1 MKSKITQLLG
11 RRNYIIV
18 IFGSLFIALLVY
30 VVYGSD
36 PIFLEG
42 MEDATATTTDST
54 TTTDPT
60 TTTTTPTTTST
71 STSTTPSGSTYTY
84 YDTNTYN
91 HYNKTNTVVYYAPDG
106 TTANF
111 TTLSDGT
118 IALVV
123 NNNVYILSTTNTYVY
138 NGNTAT
144 ITNINGQI
152 VIKVT
157 RSDGVVTIY
166 SPTQNT
172 GITYDPNTS
181 NTTNTYSSKGTITY
195 TGPYGT
201 TATVTTL
208 GGITEITVKF
218 RNNSSSVFFIDKND
232 TSGTIYVDAYGD
244 KAVLHNE
251 NGTIVVTTRQG
262 ETLTYTKVAGTP
274 GYSTYTSTPY
284 YSSTSVTN
292 TNTGNTA
299 GSVTGPYDNTI
310 YYANNGNGNVN
321 GKPVTVSSI
330 PPGDEDLYILKSQV
344 VPPVCPVC
352 PPPIVKK
359 CAKEKEC
366 GPCPIQ
372 RCPTAPF
379 KCVKQPDYTNPTIK
393 QYLPIPVLNS
403 FSSFGL

>member
-11 RRNYIIV
+11 RRNYVIV

-42 MEDATATTTDST
+42 MEDATTTTTTDPITT

-60 TTTTTPTTTST
+60 TSTTTTS
-71 STSTTPSGSTYTY
+71 SSTPSGSTYTY

-91 HYNKTNTVVYYAPDG
+91 HYNKANTVVYYAPDG
-106 TTANF
+106 TTAYL
-111 TTLSDGT
+111 TTLSNGT
-118 IALVV
+118 TALIV
-123 NNNVYILSTTNTYVY
+123 NNNVYILSNTNTYEY

-144 ITNINGQI
+144 VTNINGQ
-152 VIKVT
+152 VVVKVT

-172 GITYDPNTS
+172 GITYNPTTTTS
-181 NTTNTYSSKGTITY
+181 SGTVTY

-208 GGITEITVKF
+208 GDITEIAVTF
-218 RNNSSSVFFIDKND
+218 RNHSSSIFYIDN
-232 TSGTIYVDAYGD
+232 TNTTGTVYVDAYGN
-244 KAVLHNE
+244 KAVIHND

-262 ETLTYTKVAGTP
+262 ESLTYTKVVGTT
-274 GYSTYTSTPY
+274 GYSTYTATPY

-292 TNTGNTA
+292 TNTGNTV
-299 GSVTGPYDNTI
+299 GSVTGPYDNTV
-310 YYANNGNGNVN
+310 YYANNGSVN
-321 GKPVTVSSI
+321 GKPITVSSI

-379 KCVKQPDYTNPTIK
+379 KCVKQPDYSNPTIK